1 LSGVDSPWLV
11 QQLNAFSYYINNG
24 TKMQTILIASPQ

>member
-1 LSGVDSPWLV
+1 MARSTV
-11 QQLNAFSYYINNG
+11 NAFSYYINNG